1 MSNFK
6 PDGITPLLDDD
17 EMRELG
23 FTDRREGWWYWSRN
37 VDKYTSLTFKI
48 QKDTGFYEELVMDEM
63 GGQPDPYG
71 RAKPEY
77 RDAIIKKID
86 DYVKA
91 FNDVGLQLK
100 VDHKAYG
107 CAE

>member
-63 GGQPDPYG
+63 FGQPDPYG
-71 RAKPEY
+71 QAKPEF
-77 RDAIIKKID
+77 RDKIIAEINQ
-86 DYVKA
+86 YVA
-91 FNDVGLQLK
+91 LLNDSGLTLA
-100 VDHKAYG
+100 VDHRQYG
-107 CAE
+107 CD

>member
-6 PDGITPLLDDD
+6 PDGITPLLGDD

-63 GGQPDPYG
+63 FGQPDYYG
-71 RAKPEY
+71 QAKAEF
-77 RDAIIKKID
+77 RDKIIAEINQ
-86 DYVKA
+86 YVA
-91 FNDVGLQLK
+91 LLNDLGLVLA

-107 CAE
+107 CD